1 MKLQTAKAGLW
12 SVALAT
18 CGTMFGTMC
27 ATMCGTTVA
36 AAQSSS
42 APAFSPIPRYSSQ
55 GVALSVLSAGK
66 ASGAEA
72 TTTLAT
78 AEPSLPD
85 APSAV
90 VQGQSAEQ
98 PEPKRE
104 SPPLPASG
112 GSFGRTFLVA
122 NGMLLGSTI
131 ANAEEIGNC
140 RPSACQAVPSAIR
153 SRGTLYAIG
162 IPASLGVTY
171 ISYRLK
177 RSGTRWWIAPV
188 ALFTAG
194 NIIYAA
200 HAASLSGH

>member
-12 SVALAT
+12 LVALA
-18 CGTMFGTMC
+18 MS
-27 ATMCGTTVA
+27 GTTVA
-36 AAQSSS
+36 AAQIS
-42 APAFSPIPRYSSQ
+42 PAQASSPISTYSSQ
-55 GVALSVLSAGK
+55 RNVPSVLSPGK
-66 ASGAEA
+66 PSEAKA

-90 VQGQSAEQ
+90 AQGQSAEAPQ
-98 PEPKRE
+98 PKYE
-104 SPPLPASG
+104 SPQPSASRAIG
-112 GSFGRTFLVA
+112 PTFLVA
-122 NGMLLGSTI
+122 NGALFGSTI
-131 ANAEEIGNC
+131 ANAAEIGNC
-140 RPSACQAVPSAIR
+140 RPSACQAVPQAIR

-200 HAASLSGH
+200 HAAHFSNP